1 MPQAHLMFP
10 LSSLKISHFCSKES
24 WFLLAKLRFRNQDL
38 SPKHAHCYQSI
49 IIPWPSK
56 DVHTDPSNPNTTKM
70 ILTFPFFLVAIL
82 FSNSEKLSSL
92 TIYSLN
98 LSINIK
104 QLVTEVLH
112 LYTVLSSL
120 SLQLPVK
127 MLFSRVT

>member
-1 MPQAHLMFP
+1 MVLIADRAKEYMLHIFYVYLLILKTMSRTE
-10 LSSLKISHFCSKES
+10 LSNS
-24 WFLLAKLRFRNQDL
+24 
-38 SPKHAHCYQSI
+38 
-49 IIPWPSK
+49 
-56 DVHTDPSNPNTTKM
+56 NTTRM

-104 QLVTEVLH
+104 PLVTEVQH